1 MRDIKTYTTE
11 LQRIFRD
18 YYEQLY
24 DNKSDLEE
32 IVTFLETHKTEP

>member
-11 LQRIFRD
+11 LHRIFRD

-24 DNKSDLEE
+24 DNKLDNQEK
-32 IVTFLETHKTEP
+32 TDKFLET